1 MTKIDFSA
9 ESSEKVINNI
19 KPSVSNSGDVTSP
32 ADFDLETAHGPI
44 KGAVQVAPLAE
55 QPMRTRLPM
64 AC

>member
-32 ADFDLETAHGPI
+32 ADFDLETAHGRW
-44 KGAVQVAPLAE
+44 GAVQAA
-55 QPMRTRLPM
+55 R
-64 AC
+64 